1 MALIQTRPYEE
12 DLYVQLNPGDPGYIA
27 ASDLMYLVDHSSF
40 TRPKRQP
47 ASNFG
52 ESGSV
57 IHIEKDTLTGL
68 SSASVSITFATAFS
82 VTPIG
87 DVKCYRMVEMPDG
100 TYRKQDVLWGFTTS
114 AMPLLTGFSLTI
126 SSTEISPT
134 EGLTGIIVQ
143 YIYQ

>member
-1 MALIQTRPYEE
+1 MALVQTRPYEE
-12 DLYVQLNPGDPGYIA
+12 DLYVQLSPGDTGYVA
-27 ASDLMYLVDHSSF
+27 AADLMYLVDHSSF

-47 ASNFG
+47 TSNFG

-57 IHIEKDTLTGL
+57 VHVEKDTLTGL
-68 SSASVSITFATAFS
+68 SSASVAITFTTAFT

-87 DVKCYRMVEMPDG
+87 NVECYRMSAMPDG
-100 TYRKQDVLWGFTTS
+100 TYRKVDVLWGFTTS

-126 SSTEISPT
+126 NEAS
-134 EGLTGIIVQ
+134 LTGIIVQ